1 MTLCDNGLLTYHP
14 SLHVSLGGRP
24 WGRPGPGDR
33 GSVGRPGS
41 GTLVSSNGRSLEL
54 RKDLAWVAW
63 ELFSPQGRGPGPN
76 AYAVAPSCG
85 LSPSEESPRGWPAR
99 LGRCER
105 WLQLTF

>member
-41 GTLVSSNGRSLEL
+41 GTLVSSNGRSFEL

-63 ELFSPQGRGPGPN
+63 ELSSLKAAGPGPTHTLWLR
-76 AYAVAPSCG
+76 AVG
-85 LSPSEESPRGWPAR
+85 
-99 LGRCER
+99 
-105 WLQLTF
+105 

>member
-24 WGRPGPGDR
+24 WGRPGLGDR

-41 GTLVSSNGRSLEL
+41 GTLVSSNGRSFEL

-63 ELFSPQGRGPGPN
+63 ELSSLKAAARAQRIR
-76 AYAVAPSCG
+76 CG
-85 LSPSEESPRGWPAR
+85 SELWAEPV
-99 LGRCER
+99 
-105 WLQLTF
+105 